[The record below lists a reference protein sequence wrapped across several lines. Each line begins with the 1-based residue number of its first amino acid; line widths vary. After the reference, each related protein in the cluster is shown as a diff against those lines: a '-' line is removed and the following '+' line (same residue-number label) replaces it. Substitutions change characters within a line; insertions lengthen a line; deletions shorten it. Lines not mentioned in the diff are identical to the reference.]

1 MLCQQDLWRAAQ
13 RGALHK
19 CLSQCGGSP
28 KSLHNST
35 SPRTCLWRV
44 PQRGALHKGGGAGV
58 GRGRQSLCS
67 HPCCVLSIDHPPP
80 PPSGGELLAEEL
92 STNQFWVNLSCGE
105 ILGFLRIG
113 SNICGE
119 LLAEQLATNLVGLT
133 LENSPQ
139 ILLA

>member
-35 SPRTCLWRV
+35 SPRTCFWRV
-44 PQRGALHKGGGAGV
+44 PQRGALHKGGGGW
-58 GRGRQSLCS
+58 GREGAAEPVFTSLLCA
-67 HPCCVLSIDHPPP
+67 LNRHPPP

-105 ILGFLRIG
+105 FWGFLRIG